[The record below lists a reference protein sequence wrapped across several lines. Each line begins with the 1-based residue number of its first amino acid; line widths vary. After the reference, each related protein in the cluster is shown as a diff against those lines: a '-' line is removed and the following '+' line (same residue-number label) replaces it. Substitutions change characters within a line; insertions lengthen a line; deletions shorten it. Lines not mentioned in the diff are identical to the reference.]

1 MNGDD
6 NISEAEFRGYRDN
19 NKAGVHRS
27 PQANDISIE
36 NNLLDTS
43 NINNQSSLSFSPAGY
58 SGKKTQMNNKSKDQ
72 N

>member
-19 NKAGVHRS
+19 NKKDYRS
-27 PQANDISIE
+27 PQVNDITIE

-43 NINNQSSLSFSPAGY
+43 NINN
-58 SGKKTQMNNKSKDQ
+58 
-72 N
+72 

>member
-6 NISEAEFRGYRDN
+6 NISEAEFRGYRENMKGGID
-19 NKAGVHRS
+19 RS
-27 PQANDISIE
+27 PLVNDITIE

-58 SGKKTQMNNKSKDQ
+58 SGKKS
-72 N
+72 